1 MPDLQEV
8 FRMST
13 QKVRPDPGALQ
24 RQQRAQRRRA
34 AGRKYGAIGLVAAL
48 AVVAAAVVLATRPP
62 GESTQPAD
70 TGTPPVSSS
79 PSTGGPAGSALGAQ
93 IITADGKLVR
103 VVPGVPPDAYR
114 LTISPDGSMISYV
127 AGGYVSTIGI
137 DGTGAQTLT
146 QEYNVNSGD
155 AQDGV
160 SWSPNGRQLTYALNG
175 DIYVMDAD
183 GTNIRQLTTDPSG
196 DYNPAWSPDGSTIAY
211 WNGDSSGL
219 DGGPGNSEIYTIP
232 AAGGSPTRLT
242 HDDVSNIEP
251 AWSPDSARIAYWS
264 GGELWVMNADGTN
277 QHRIYRGSG
286 GAWSPSWSPNGKRIA
301 FLRFDDNPSGHTP
314 LMQIL
319 VLDLTSGVA
328 TPVPE
333 IRTATDW
340 NGPVWVSNRE
350 LLINRYS

>member
-13 QKVRPDPGALQ
+13 QKVRPDPGALE
-24 RQQRAQRRRA
+24 RQQRAQRRRV

-48 AVVAAAVVLATRPP
+48 ALVAVAVLLATRQP
-62 GESTQPAD
+62 GGGTQPAD
-70 TGTPPVSSS
+70 SGGPLVS
-79 PSTGGPAGSALGAQ
+79 PSTDAPAGTALGAQ
-93 IITADGKLVR
+93 IITADGKLVQA
-103 VVPGVPPDAYR
+103 VPGVPADAYR
-114 LTISPDGSMISYV
+114 LTISPDGSMIAYV
-127 AGGYVSTIGI
+127 AGGSVSTIGI

-146 QEYNVNSGD
+146 HEYNVNAGD

-160 SWSPNGRQLTYALNG
+160 SWSPNGRQLTYALSG
-175 DIYVMDAD
+175 DIYVVDAD
-183 GTNIRQLTTDPSG
+183 GTNVRQLTTDPSG

-211 WNGDSSGL
+211 WNGDSSGR

-251 AWSPDSARIAYWS
+251 AWSPDGSQLAYWS
-264 GGELWVMNADGTN
+264 GGELWVMGADGTN
-277 QHRIYRGSG
+277 PHRVYRGGG
-286 GAWSPSWSPNGKRIA
+286 GAWSPSWSPNGNRIA
-301 FLRFDDNPSGHTP
+301 FLRYDRNPSGTTP

-340 NGPVWVSNRE
+340 NGPVWVSNTE